1 MPKPEEIAKLH
12 VGGSSFQD
20 WETVWVQ
27 HRWSEGWPSF
37 RFTAA
42 ENNEQLATLLG
53 ARGWLRTEG
62 VWRRLKFKPGD
73 SCYIELGGQLA
84 F

>member
-1 MPKPEEIAKLH
+1 MPKPEETAKLN
-12 VGGSSFQD
+12 VRGASFED

-42 ENNEQLATLLG
+42 ENNGIFTSMAASAGTVPPM
-53 ARGWLRTEG
+53 LR
-62 VWRRLKFKPGD
+62 RM
-73 SCYIELGGQLA
+73 A
-84 F
+84 